1 MIFVLNKSFSAN
13 SFTHVVEIV
22 SKLRVWVSF
31 FLDKFD
37 SLAYIGTILDRD
49 IARKENFTAENSI
62 NRTLYIDFLLGFSV
76 RKY

>member
-22 SKLRVWVSF
+22 PKLKVWVSF
-31 FLDKFD
+31 FWDRFD
-37 SLAYIGTILDRD
+37 SLAYIGTILDRN
-49 IARKENFTAENSI
+49 IAREENFTAENSI